1 MKVIY
6 FYLTI
11 FLSVI
16 CIASS
21 CIDEPYTEGNPDF
34 ILSFQRDGRTKAS
47 AGSYF
52 YVIPQGSSEFLTLYD
67 GTKGHVWGETG
78 ATGIDLNKMDSIG
91 VKYDSIG
98 HFTLSL
104 VATSIGKMGEKIS
117 KLAKTVEIDVV
128 DERNAIT
135 NYYMNGVQGII
146 TKDNKIL
153 FSFPDITTNFTY
165 TPIFDLASN
174 SSACKVTVNGV
185 EQTSQVSTQ
194 TFTPDVPVVYTVKSP
209 EGKEVTYSVIL
220 SLYKSSNNCKLLK
233 FNLGSGVGSNGFGEV
248 GIIDEQN
255 KTVNLNI
262 NYATDLS
269 SVLVVLESSYLSTAK
284 IGTKTYSASTSKK
297 PFTLTAST
305 NIAVTAEDK
314 VTIGNYSLKI
324 NSQNSIADFTFAGF
338 KPDPIRT
345 IDMVSK
351 TITIDIAKG
360 TDISKLKAV
369 WTGSAGVVTV
379 KQGDTEVVQSNGIT
393 ENDFS
398 TPLKYTF
405 YKGNASLTDITKLKK
420 GDEYTVYVNLK

>member
-6 FYLTI
+6 YFLAI
-11 FLSVI
+11 LSVI
-16 CIASS
+16 FFASS

-34 ILSFQRDGRTKAS
+34 ILSFQRDGRTTAM

-52 YVIPQGSSEFLTLYD
+52 YVLPTGSAEFLTLYD

-91 VKYDSIG
+91 LKYDSIG

-128 DERNAIT
+128 DERNTIS
-135 NYYMNGVQGII
+135 NFYMNGVQGII
-146 TKDNKIL
+146 TKENQIL
-153 FSFPDITTNFTY
+153 FSFPDNTTNFTY
-165 TPIFDLASN
+165 TPIFELASN
-174 SSACKVTVNGV
+174 SIACKVTVNGV
-185 EQTSQVSTQ
+185 QQVSQVSAQ
-194 TFTPDVPVVYTVKSP
+194 TFTPGVPVIYTVKSP
-209 EGKEVTYSVIL
+209 EGKENTYSVIL

-233 FNLGSGVGSNGFGEV
+233 FNLGSGVGTNGFGEI

-255 KTVNLNI
+255 KTVNLNV

-297 PFTLTAST
+297 PFSLSGST
-305 NIAVTAEDK
+305 NIGVTAEDK

-324 NSQNSIADFTFAGF
+324 NVQNPIVDFTFAGF

-345 IDMVSK
+345 IDILSK

-379 KQGDTEVVQSNGIT
+379 KQGETEVTQTNGVT
-393 ENDFS
+393 ENDYS

-405 YKGNASLTDITKLKK
+405 YKGNSSLSDLTRLKK